1 MCIGTIIGR
10 ISVLTAAHCLGMRWK
25 SVSGN
30 LLVVA
35 GSRILIPSVSVDIL
49 IRRVVKQ
56 TLHPK
61 YQTQQHKH
69 DIAILTLEKAFDF
82 KKFAITQASLQVQ
95 PIEDG
100 SLCEFLGWGIDIY
113 FGLNATNIPL
123 KATTVRAY
131 NTEWCRFIFQKS
143 QLDEFQLCA
152 QKPVMYPKP
161 CSFDMGSPLV
171 CNKAVVGVGAKRYNC
186 DDIKK
191 PHTFMMISKYH
202 RFLLVLDEF
211 VTFNCTISC
220 HCKLVLLFLTS
231 FVLLR

>member
-1 MCIGTIIGR
+1 M
-10 ISVLTAAHCLGMRWK
+10 
-25 SVSGN
+25 SGH

-61 YQTQQHKH
+61 YQTQQHEH

-113 FGLNATNIPL
+113 
-123 KATTVRAY
+123 
-131 NTEWCRFIFQKS
+131 
-143 QLDEFQLCA
+143 
-152 QKPVMYPKP
+152 
-161 CSFDMGSPLV
+161 
-171 CNKAVVGVGAKRYNC
+171 
-186 DDIKK
+186 
-191 PHTFMMISKYH
+191 
-202 RFLLVLDEF
+202 
-211 VTFNCTISC
+211 VT
-220 HCKLVLLFLTS
+220 
-231 FVLLR
+231 